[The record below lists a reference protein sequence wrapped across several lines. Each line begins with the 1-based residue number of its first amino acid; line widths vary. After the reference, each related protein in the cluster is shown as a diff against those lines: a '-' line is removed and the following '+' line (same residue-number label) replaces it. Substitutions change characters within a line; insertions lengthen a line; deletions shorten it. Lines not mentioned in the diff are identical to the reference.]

1 MNLKKR
7 DKLVKTVLSIK
18 HTYYRTSLKSVI
30 KMASADNREVNQEQ
44 QNPAFVIFDRSF
56 LEPKHETSDG
66 RFPPSYEQAMG
77 LPEDS
82 SSARVY
88 SPPSNSIP
96 PPYNTDLGDSAW
108 VNPSES
114 RWPEQ
119 FRRSIYSPM
128 SDSEPEP
135 YLNATVVTSR

>member
-1 MNLKKR
+1 
-7 DKLVKTVLSIK
+7 
-18 HTYYRTSLKSVI
+18 
-30 KMASADNREVNQEQ
+30 MASENNQDTNQ
-44 QNPAFVIFDRSF
+44 QPQNPAFVIFNRSF

-66 RFPPSYEQAMG
+66 RLPPSYEQAMG
-77 LPEDS
+77 LPEDP

-88 SPPSNSIP
+88 SPPTNTMP
-96 PPYNTDLGDSAW
+96 PSYDTDLGDSSW

>member
-1 MNLKKR
+1 
-7 DKLVKTVLSIK
+7 
-18 HTYYRTSLKSVI
+18 
-30 KMASADNREVNQEQ
+30 MASADNRDVNQEQ
-44 QNPAFVIFDRSF
+44 QNPAFVIFNSSF

-82 SSARVY
+82 PSARVY

-96 PPYNTDLGDSAW
+96 PPYNTDIGDSAW

>member
-1 MNLKKR
+1 
-7 DKLVKTVLSIK
+7 
-18 HTYYRTSLKSVI
+18 
-30 KMASADNREVNQEQ
+30 MASENNQDTNQ
-44 QNPAFVIFDRSF
+44 QPQNPAFVIFNRSF
-56 LEPKHETSDG
+56 LDPKHETSDG

-88 SPPSNSIP
+88 SPPTNSTP

-108 VNPSES
+108 VNPNES